1 MFEPFTLVVPAESRF
16 RAIASE
22 VAGRLAELA
31 GGSGPGLSAAV
42 AGAIDTVANGASV
55 SDEVRL
61 EFRRADDAI
70 VVDLACGSRS
80 HSITVPL

>member
-16 RAIASE
+16 RPIASD
-22 VAGRLAELA
+22 VASRLAELA
-31 GGSGPGLSAAV
+31 GGSAQGLSAAV
-42 AGAIDTVANGASV
+42 AGAIDTVANGASA

-61 EFRRADDAI
+61 HFRRDGDAV
-70 VVDLACGSRS
+70 VVDLACGARS